1 MKTFALFFCNN
12 MKTIFIIRH
21 AKSDWKS
28 GEKDFDR
35 ILNDRGERQSKALGE
50 YLNSKNLQ
58 PDLIISSAARR
69 TVLTSLNIAEE
80 LNYSSSKIQ
89 KEQSIYEAHYEQ
101 YLPVIWGVNNK
112 LNFIFIVG
120 HNPGVSNLVYA
131 LTGDYLE
138 FKTSC
143 VAKISFKV
151 NNWEEVLPNTGNL
164 EQFIT
169 PSQF

>member
-1 MKTFALFFCNN
+1 MNTKTLY
-12 MKTIFIIRH
+12 IIRH
-21 AKSDWKS
+21 AKSDWKA

-35 ILNDRGERQSKALGE
+35 GLNNRGERQSLELGA
-50 YLNSKNLQ
+50 YFSKNNII

-69 TVLTSLNIAEE
+69 TVLTSLNIADRVG
-80 LNYSSSKIQ
+80 YPFTKIQ

-101 YLPVIWGVNNK
+101 YLPVIWGVDNNV
-112 LNFIFIVG
+112 NSVFILG

-131 LTGDYLE
+131 LTGEYVE

-143 VAKISFKV
+143 VAKISFKFEK
-151 NNWEEVLPNTGNL
+151 WEEVQSSTGKL

-169 PSQF
+169 PSIF